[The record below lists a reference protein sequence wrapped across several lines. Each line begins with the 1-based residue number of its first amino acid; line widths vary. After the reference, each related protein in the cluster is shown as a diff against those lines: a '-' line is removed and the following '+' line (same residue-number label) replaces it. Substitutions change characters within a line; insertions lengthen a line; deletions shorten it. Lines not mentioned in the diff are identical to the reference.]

1 MIKKYLHTIMS
12 LALLSSIVACT
23 DEIPYDDRVIGPGE
37 AIVSASIDFHPL
49 VATVNNTGSRA
60 SQPGDLISTIDDL
73 TVFLYDVEGNLQE
86 IYNGDELEGL
96 EIKKKNETGSN
107 TGMPNDAGI
116 QAEESTARATFTI
129 KGVPFGQY
137 RMYAVAN
144 VEAGGF
150 EDNATNRERFAK
162 EKSLRDYKVEWNEK
176 NIGENDQMFGY
187 FTPDGNDEA
196 SDGFQG
202 PILKI
207 NKPHTSLHAW
217 IKRAASKVTIV
228 YDGSGLHQGVFVYI
242 KSVKIMDIPRYCKI
256 GNENWVK
263 TTDADSMIVD
273 GGIIYYAEKRD
284 DGTPGE
290 LPEGKLPTDNYT
302 DWMRVAKGTPLLG
315 AVSKNDQGEQVEHSE
330 YAGALY
336 FYENCQGNYPGQ
348 EKYNKHQNWDQLG
361 YVPQP
366 GDNEYKDNIPYGTYI
381 EVDAYYVSTNPEQVS
396 NGPIKYRFMLGQDTD
411 YDYDAFRNHH
421 YKLTLGFKG
430 WANQPDWHIVYKE
443 PEVTFFTDPTY
454 YISYSYNQ
462 KAIFPVRF
470 KGDVES
476 FDVEIVENNWAP
488 YDKTN
493 ADSVPAQEVGIGN
506 LAFKWNRPVYKNADG
521 KMYYGLQKPYD
532 REGKEP
538 VDYTK
543 DEQDKGAPSTVTPI
557 WAGFLALQVPDDLTA
572 TILVD
577 GKNSATG
584 KDYWYTDKEALHDYY
599 YNNNQNWRTF
609 SKEDFDA
616 NQGTWVPKPNGT
628 KVKTVGSGNNKCE
641 IVRAPDGSTTVNL
654 PTWTRPKSMLSISG
668 FTGNN
673 PYDTYQR
680 KAIVKL
686 TAKFKGVEKEIVKY
700 MPIFQVRRVVNPKG
714 VWRQWDDNKSFTVK
728 LLRREGA
735 SADNFSTFK
744 SEGAWR
750 AYVATTSEGADGF
763 ISLVGGV
770 GKDEDGAII
779 GYTDTPV
786 EFTIQ
791 FNGMG
796 QKGKALCGIVR
807 IEYHGFTCNH
817 SIFVRQGYY
826 EPITIMDNAKW
837 SSFSL
842 YSCDSSTPYKRQWT
856 GNESADDDK
865 KYIDAV
871 VTASPLSL
879 GTLFKRGNYA
889 EGILIKNN
897 AESGLGPLDLP
908 GTNTFSLTNN
918 TSKPWGEIEGIPYYK
933 KGNKDSYGSGIEAS
947 FNWSRFK
954 ATVNNETRYYRLPTY
969 NEYHSLL
976 SAEYGIGVLYADGAT
991 EPAVNVDKAYSF
1003 EDFDNNGVDETNG
1016 NGEYG
1021 GPSGMRGFI
1030 VFNPT
1035 NAHQIFFPLGARG
1048 IGRRTLQ
1055 GTFSGWP
1062 PATPIDNAQGVLRYG
1077 ASPTVL
1083 NPTSTSTD
1091 NNLRPIPYNLPA
1103 SPGAIYWLSSRSG
1116 SSMGW
1121 DMNYFDLNFNQYD
1134 GTTGFYYEYTIPG
1147 TKPAEVIVAGGDA
1160 LPIKLVRDDSAPSK

>member
-12 LALLSSIVACT
+12 LALLSSIIACT

-60 SQPGDLISTIDDL
+60 SHPGDLISTIDDL

-129 KGVPFGQY
+129 NGVPFGQY

-202 PILKI
+202 PILRI

-228 YDGSGLHQGVFVYI
+228 YDGSGLHQGVYVYI

-273 GGIIYYAEKRD
+273 GGIMYYSEQAK
-284 DGTPGE
+284 GE
-290 LPEGKLPTDNYT
+290 TDQAPTDNYK
-302 DWMRVAKGTPLLG
+302 DWMRIAKGTALRG
-315 AVSKNDQGEQVEHSE
+315 AVTTDPNDKDNITGEHSE

-336 FYENCQGNYPGQ
+336 FYENCQGNYKDAANKQDYNKVPDWDKVGFIPEPGQ
-348 EKYNKHQNWDQLG
+348 YD
-361 YVPQP
+361 
-366 GDNEYKDNIPYGTYI
+366 YKDNVPYGTYI
-381 EVDAYYVSTNPEQVS
+381 EVEGYYVSDNPEQVS
-396 NGPIKYRFMLGQDTD
+396 EGKILYRFMLGQDTQ
-411 YDYDAFRNHH
+411 YDYNAFRNHH

-443 PEVTFFTDPTY
+443 PENTFFTDPTY
-454 YISYSYNQ
+454 YVSYSYNN
-462 KAIFPVRF
+462 KATFPVRF
-470 KGDVES
+470 VGDIET

-488 YDKTN
+488 YDEKGTN
-493 ADSVPAQEVGIGN
+493 SAPDGEVGSGN
-506 LAFKWNRPVYKNADG
+506 LAFKWNRAVYDNKG
-521 KMYYGLQKPYD
+521 GGMYYGLQKPWNSDGSAQADYP
-532 REGKEP
+532 KE
-538 VDYTK
+538 
-543 DEQDKGAPSTVTPI
+543 EIEKGAPTKVTPI
-557 WAGFLALQVPDDLTA
+557 WAGFLALMVPDKLTA
-572 TILVD
+572 TIIPGTGTTYSTDYPKLKNYFYGKGD
-577 GKNSATG
+577 GNTVPQNKRSFTTADMNFKAGEWEAG
-584 KDYWYTDKEALHDYY
+584 KTARK
-599 YNNNQNWRTF
+599 TI
-609 SKEDFDA
+609 
-616 NQGTWVPKPNGT
+616 GT
-628 KVKTVGSGNNKCE
+628 GNNVCE
-641 IVRAPDGSTTVNL
+641 VIKAPDGSTTLNL
-654 PTWTRPKSMLSISG
+654 VTWTRPKSMLGISG

-680 KAIVKL
+680 KAVVKL

-714 VWRQWDDNKSFTVK
+714 VWRQWDDNDAFRVK
-728 LLRREGA
+728 LMRRVGA
-735 SADNFSTFK
+735 DADKFSTFA

-750 AYVATTSEGADGF
+750 AYVQTVSTGAEGF
-763 ISLVGGV
+763 ISLTPGTGAMQ
-770 GKDEDGAII
+770 DTDGAIY
-779 GYTDTPV
+779 GNTDTDID
-786 EFTIQ
+786 FTIN
-791 FNGMG
+791 FNGKG
-796 QKGKALCGIVR
+796 QSGKSLCAIVK

-826 EPITIMDNAKW
+826 EPITVMDNAKW

-842 YSCDSSTPYKRQWT
+842 YSCDSKTAYQQQWIP
-856 GNESADDDK
+856 DDK
-865 KYIDAV
+865 NNKYIDAV

-889 EGILIKNN
+889 EGIWIENN
-897 AESGLGPLDLP
+897 AEKNLGPLESP
-908 GTNTFSLTNN
+908 GSTLFKLTNGE
-918 TSKPWGEIEGIPYYK
+918 SKAWADIEGTSFQVWGTDAEGKPK
-933 KGNKDSYGSGIEAS
+933 KDISKAGTIEHD
-947 FNWSRFK
+947 FKWGRFK
-954 ATVNNETRYYRLPTY
+954 ATVNNGTRYYRVPTY
-969 NEYHSLL
+969 AEFNSLL
-976 SAEYGIGVLYADGAT
+976 SGEYGIGVLYADGAK
-991 EPAVNVDKAYSF
+991 EPAEKVDDAYGF
-1003 EDFDNNGVDETNG
+1003 EDFDNDGQDKNHPSVTAHK
-1016 NGEYG
+1016 G
-1021 GPSGMRGFI
+1021 GKSGMRGFI

-1048 IGRRTLQ
+1048 IGRRTIQ
-1055 GTFSGWP
+1055 NV
-1062 PATPIDNAQGVLRYG
+1062 PANGDGVLRYG
-1077 ASPTVL
+1077 AVNATLTQAQNVI
-1083 NPTSTSTD
+1083 NQY
-1091 NNLRPIPYNLPA
+1091 RPIPFNLPA
-1103 SPGAIYWLSSRSG
+1103 SPGAIYWINQHNDNKNNFLA
-1116 SSMGW
+1116 W
-1121 DMNYFDLNFNQYD
+1121 DMNYFDLNFLGYD
-1134 GTTGFYYEYTIPG
+1134 YACSFVG
-1147 TKPAEVIVAGGDA
+1147 GGDA